1 MQTLEIAGSNRHLA
15 KERGFIAVRAGNEA
29 LGRIPFDDLACV
41 LVSGHGVTY
50 SNDLLAALAERAIP
64 VVLCGSNMQPLSVL
78 WPLSSHHLSGQR
90 IKAQADA
97 GLPVRKRLWQALVQ
111 SKILLQACNAEL
123 HDAKGGHLRALAK
136 SVKSGDPDNVEAEA
150 ARLYFKVCFGP
161 DFTRDRDASGV
172 NSQLNYGYTV
182 LRAATARAVMLSGLH
197 PAFGLHH
204 CNARNSMPLVD
215 DLMEPFRP
223 VVDMLAL
230 RLRQAGVGAVDKK
243 AKSLLSALPNVE
255 MLLRKKVGTVSSC
268 LTALATSLVDVFSGA
283 RRQLVLPSELLPLG
297 ETPPP
302 PWPS

>member
-1 MQTLEIAGSNRHLA
+1 M
-15 KERGFIAVRAGNEA
+15 
-29 LGRIPFDDLACV
+29 

-50 SNDLLAALAERAIP
+50 SNDLLAALAERAVP

-90 IKAQADA
+90 IKAQAEA
-97 GLPVRKRLWQALVQ
+97 GLPLRKRLWQSLVQ
-111 SKILLQACNAEL
+111 VKILLQASNAEL
-123 HDAKGGHLRALAK
+123 HEAKGGHLRALAK

-150 ARLYFKVCFGP
+150 ARLYFKTCFGP
-161 DFTRDRDASGV
+161 DFRRDRDAPGI
-172 NSQLNYGYTV
+172 NAQLNYGYTV
-182 LRAATARAVMLSGLH
+182 LRAATARAVMLAGLH

-230 RLRQAGVGAVDKK
+230 RLQRSEIESVDKK
-243 AKSLLSALPNVE
+243 AKCLLSALPNVD
-255 MLLRKKVGTVSSC
+255 MPLRKKTGTVSSC
-268 LTALATSLVDVFSGA
+268 LAALASSLADVLMGE
-283 RRQLVLPSELLPLG
+283 RRQLLLPSALIPLG
-297 ETPPP
+297 DTPPP